1 MGFLSSA
8 VYIYKLFPISFFLFS
23 TSPLFFMIKLTTETA
38 IEQKQNIKTK
48 QTFRRL
54 HRLYF
59 KARLSSFDS
68 TNPES
73 NSDTFRG
80 FYTLFWIAM
89 GFYVILTLIRCYEQ
103 DGVVLSLGFFRLM
116 SRDTLALLCADM
128 AMIAQTFVVL
138 PFAHLLKN
146 GYIRPKPTGSVLQH
160 TFQTIFLFSNL
171 YWVFWR

>member
-1 MGFLSSA
+1 
-8 VYIYKLFPISFFLFS
+8 
-23 TSPLFFMIKLTTETA
+23 MIKLTTETV
-38 IEQKQNIKTK
+38 IEQKQDIKTE
-48 QTFRRL
+48 QTFRKL

-73 NSDTFRG
+73 NTDT
-80 FYTLFWIAM
+80 FWIAM

-116 SRDTLALLCADM
+116 SRDTLALLCADI

-160 TFQTIFLFSNL
+160 TFQAIFLFSNL